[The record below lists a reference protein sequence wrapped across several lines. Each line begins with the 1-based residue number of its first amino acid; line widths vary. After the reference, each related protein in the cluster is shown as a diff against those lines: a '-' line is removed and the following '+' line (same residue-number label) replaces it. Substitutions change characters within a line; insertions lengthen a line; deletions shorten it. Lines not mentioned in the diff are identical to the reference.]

1 MARSA
6 TYPHGDGLC
15 LAFRRD
21 AVSPYL
27 AKVNLVVKAEHFP
40 LGIVGAIRD
49 ISKMVVATKNRS
61 VLIGL
66 CLLTIS
72 LFVSSCVTEPSALT
86 GQKRSYGYTWQQ
98 ELELGRSS
106 DRELIQEMGLY
117 QDDELSAYVTEIGER
132 VLAQSDLRQ
141 PDTPE
146 IYRNLEFTFRVM
158 DSSVVNAFALPGG
171 YVYVT
176 RGLLAH
182 LNNEAQ
188 LAVVLG
194 HEITHVAARHAS
206 QQALKQQWGQIGLV
220 AGAVIGTGIT
230 GNENFADQF
239 LGLGGS
245 VFQMLTLKY
254 GRDAERE
261 SDLYGVEYSAKA
273 GYAVGESAEFFNS
286 LGRISSKSG
295 SRLPTWQS
303 SHPDPG
309 EREGRIKQLVIEM
322 RARYGDLKVGEA
334 EYLSRIDGL
343 VVGENPRAGVAL
355 RGKFYHPDMNFQF
368 DVPQDWRVKNE
379 ASRVTLT
386 DSAGR
391 AIVIFGIGQ
400 GDTPEAAARSFVAGA
415 NFQPARAGSAK
426 VGSQPGYSVEGLIET
441 SSGTMA
447 VENLFFSYNK
457 MVFSFLSYALHSDR
471 EVYWPSFSR
480 IAQSFKPIENPAIRG
495 LEPARLKVQA
505 ASREMPFKN
514 YISGDEAYGLAPID
528 LAIINQVELDQRV
541 QKGRMLKLVS
551 N

>member
-1 MARSA
+1 M
-6 TYPHGDGLC
+6 
-15 LAFRRD
+15 
-21 AVSPYL
+21 
-27 AKVNLVVKAEHFP
+27 
-40 LGIVGAIRD
+40 
-49 ISKMVVATKNRS
+49 ATKNRII
-61 VLIGL
+61 LIGF
-66 CLLTIS
+66 CLLPFGWI
-72 LFVSSCVTEPSALT
+72 VSSCVTEPSALT
-86 GQKRSYGYTWQQ
+86 GENRSYGYTWQQ
-98 ELELGRSS
+98 ELELGRKS

-117 QDDELSAYVTEIGER
+117 PNGELSAYVTEIGER
-132 VLAQSDLRQ
+132 VLAQSDLRRA
-141 PDTPE
+141 DTPE
-146 IYRNLEFTFRVM
+146 IYRNLQFQFRVM

-194 HEITHVAARHAS
+194 HEITHVVARHAS

-239 LGLGGS
+239 LGLGSS

-273 GYAVGESAEFFNS
+273 GYAVGESAGFFNS

-309 EREGRIKQLVIEM
+309 EREGRIKQLAMEM

-334 EYLSRIDGL
+334 EYLRRIDGL
-343 VVGENPRAGVAL
+343 VVGENPRQGVAL

-368 DVPQDWRVKNE
+368 DVPQGWRLKNE
-379 ASRVTLT
+379 ASRVTLA
-386 DSAGR
+386 DAQGR
-391 AIVIFGIGQ
+391 GIVIFGIGQ
-400 GDTPEAAARSFVAGA
+400 GITPEEAARSFVDGSGL
-415 NFQPARAGSAK
+415 QPVRAGSLK
-426 VGSQPGYSVEGLIET
+426 VGSQPGYTVEGRIET
-441 SSGTMA
+441 SSGTMV
-447 VENLFFSYNK
+447 VENVFFAYNRN
-457 MVFSFLSYALHSDR
+457 VFSFLSYTMLSDR
-471 EVYWPSFSR
+471 DAYRPAFDR
-480 IAQSFKPIENPAIRG
+480 IAQSFRPIQDPAIRG
-495 LEPARLKVQA
+495 LRPARLKVQA
-505 ASREMPFKN
+505 AGGEKTFEQ
-514 YISGDEAYGLAPID
+514 YLTGEEAYGLGAND
-528 LAIINQVELDQRV
+528 LAIMNQVDLRQRV
-541 QKGRMLKLVS
+541 PKGRMLKLVA